1 MVNFFDHVCL
11 PGSSAHIFI
20 EAEGL
25 GTSALPCTMQLETGD
40 RRTGHAERRGN
51 HSPDCFS
58 YRFYFSQEKNL
69 MPRFVCGALTTKHLF
84 RIQTCWGLCWCNFA
98 FFSSSDYFGTPCG
111 FSKHPQHLPGLRL
124 ASDAAS

>member
-1 MVNFFDHVCL
+1 MVDFFDHVCL

-51 HSPDCFS
+51 HSPDSFS
-58 YRFYFSQEKNL
+58 YRFLLLTRKEL
-69 MPRFVCGALTTKHLF
+69 DATVCVWSMECK
-84 RIQTCWGLCWCNFA
+84 
-98 FFSSSDYFGTPCG
+98 
-111 FSKHPQHLPGLRL
+111 
-124 ASDAAS
+124 ASLSNPSLLGSMLV